1 MKKTIIIVTAL
12 IKKDDKYLLTK
23 RYDPKRPIVHETWQ
37 LVGGGLR
44 FGESILE
51 CLHREVREET
61 GHQIEV
67 ISILPFIHEKY
78 IKEENWHG
86 IAFGYLCKLKNISK
100 KIRLNVE
107 ATEYDWFTL
116 MEAKKLKLHHGVSG
130 FLNVVE
136 KVLI

>member
-1 MKKTIIIVTAL
+1 MRVRLTPGSPFFMKKTIIIVTAL

-67 ISILPFIHEKY
+67 ISILPFIHEKFRMKPQSLH
-78 IKEENWHG
+78 ILIPSKD
-86 IAFGYLCKLKNISK
+86 AQKYLNQ
-100 KIRLNVE
+100 N
-107 ATEYDWFTL
+107 
-116 MEAKKLKLHHGVSG
+116 
-130 FLNVVE
+130 
-136 KVLI
+136 